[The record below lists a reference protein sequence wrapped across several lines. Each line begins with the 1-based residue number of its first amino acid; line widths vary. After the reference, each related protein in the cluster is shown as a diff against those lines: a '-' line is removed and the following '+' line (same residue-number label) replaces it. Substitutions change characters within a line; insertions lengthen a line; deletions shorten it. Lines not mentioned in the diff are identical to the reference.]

1 MAINQLD
8 ITKVGPMSYRQLQ
21 SLNNNQNNFDYL
33 IGDDDPFG
41 FNYSPTLFDP
51 IKDSPEQ
58 VQSSVGNWGESM
70 WDNNVANEEEFQRLG
85 DIRANN
91 QWSVAKL
98 GAGISKGLVLAG
110 TTFVDG
116 TLGFA
121 YGLTQAINS
130 WSQGDGFLKGA
141 SKLWDN
147 EISNAL
153 SDINKKMEEWLP
165 NYRTQ
170 AEIEGPWYK
179 NLDTMN
185 FWADTFIKNLG
196 FTVGALYSGAAWTK
210 GLRALKILKGGLGHG
225 VVGSLM
231 SAINEGRVEANHN
244 VGDWLELQTMQLEDA
259 KQKALR
265 GLSTDD
271 PLYYANIALI
281 ENSFAKQKQDLNDRA
296 AAMGNGILLAN
307 TILLSYNNFK
317 TFGKI
322 YSQGAKNAAKNFAG
336 QYKKDLGKRVVLK
349 DGKYAFED
357 ITTKEAI
364 ANGLKTGLREGAE
377 EMNQAWISETMGTY
391 KSPDSPD
398 AYYNALLDEDAN
410 IRTTNFL
417 ESATQGF
424 INTYGNG
431 QRWEEFVVGA
441 LTGLLGVPTA
451 GKAFNSGT
459 ETYLGKGKWLGLTG
473 GLFGEIQS
481 ANAKNAE
488 GNAAV
493 NVMNQYAERIA
504 TQKGHFVQDE
514 HFINVMNGYA
524 TENNTFEFKN
534 AEDNSDFAA
543 IASYAR
549 VGKLNDLLELV
560 DKDFENISD
569 EELVS
574 VARNTTRPGNEIQGW
589 KNSDGSFMSD
599 DEKGR
604 SEMRKE
610 LVAKRDK
617 IKKNIEKYEDAVD
630 DVRSLTQNS
639 PTITEDQITELAW
652 LHWKIGRFEE
662 RFGQMKTDY
671 KDVINEFRNILNQ
684 SLQQYEENKGEE
696 GAVSEEV
703 TNIINNI
710 KLMTSFLN
718 SIQNPNIKSP
728 LGLASFI
735 KDNKDF
741 VDTYFSEDVI
751 DLFNALADDNLEYN
765 KAKSLYKA
773 LTDITKIADA
783 AKTFNDRY
791 KEFVEDPLKLQ
802 KNREKLEKQSESN
815 RKNKVAQNLAE
826 KIINSDKVKDVVD
839 TEGVSEAIELLQNIE
854 ERTPEQQAALDK
866 MLQDQELD
874 VFKEEIFEIVN
885 QLDGTDSQ
893 IVADVQNLLD
903 QIEKKEDISE
913 GSEIFI
919 DLNKIYKEEEH
930 VGKSDAH
937 RQSDLEDRMAKA
949 EMALREAERQLND
962 KKSTLDTMGNGSLN
976 NKTNL
981 TNSTGQDET
990 TKVEPIATAGETISK
1005 TDEVLNSEAE
1015 LFLNYID
1022 VAHHDRGFLKTF
1034 IIDLLSTLPADIES
1048 NYTKIH
1054 SILSGTEAYR
1064 LLSISLG
1071 VVQLNN
1077 AIYQYIADK
1086 MSPENDRNPINP
1098 KKEISELKEEQ
1109 PQNTETLETYGPI
1122 KMYWRPSISRLP
1134 YAFNKQNPLGYFH
1147 ENEELLEK
1155 NYNQPQITFIKAVGE
1170 YLKNKG
1176 AFDRIDKGLV
1186 NPDTKIYF
1194 ATDPELN
1201 KEAGA
1206 FVILLVDENNNVLG
1220 NLPTAKSTNLFD
1232 EEIDKTTGSYFG
1244 LLQFSEAFENAFNSD
1259 DAKTDGLWVMPKVF
1273 SVIDNWMIGKVIY
1286 SSDYNNI
1293 STIFSSEDSSGN
1305 KTELSYQFA
1314 IGAIDRGGNV
1324 RIVRDSDRRQDTVE
1338 DREINKPIEV
1348 INGQP
1353 YVLLSTG
1360 NNGSSRKYT
1369 AVPVAMKKLNGDLS
1383 LPINKHILLALE
1395 YVFSLQQSSTP
1406 QQIVKAKESLQELV
1420 GAKFTIIVKQNS
1432 VELKV
1437 LNTENK
1443 WETVY
1448 IQTPES
1454 TFEETATTAFNN
1466 MVDKYRYQMALK
1478 YINKKFGSENYNDI
1492 IKGVVETNLYPGL
1505 NHTLSNWFTIRPLK
1519 EESGQFKMIE
1529 RKQAAPPK
1537 TTRNNPTRRQTAA
1550 SDNLA
1555 SFEYK
1560 GRQMKI
1566 DTSDWNTLYWEE
1578 NGVQKKASV
1587 RDTKGNLNVNSAKAA
1602 AYAFGILQHQDM
1614 SKPYSTQWGEF
1625 DSQKLE
1631 FVEKKEDTQ
1640 NTIETAFDNLGNID
1654 DMLNGL
1660 EKGTSQNLDT
1670 KAEELGFFKSLLHKK
1685 AWEALTDTQKQDCI
1699 NNPQIYDAL
1708 AIKFNFKKKS
1718 FSVDVDYYIFNAT
1731 LFRKAKDTIYEKWDS
1746 KQEVEWLGKVLP
1758 QFSSEER
1765 LQIVNSLI
1773 RVSNSNNPEFAWGQF
1788 KNGVIT
1794 IYEGAAKGTLYHE
1807 AFHAVTHTLLNEKEV
1822 DILFKEA
1829 AKKYGDLTHL
1839 DLEENLAED
1848 FRQYVQYEQDPE
1860 VSSIRRMFRKLK
1872 HFVQGLYGKDRHI
1885 NRIFYKINRG
1895 NYASRKP
1902 SNTDVVVNYTN
1913 IQYENELKEILA
1925 KAPRNEQGQLF
1936 APNGKVSNL
1945 TERQY
1950 AQVRTGAFID
1960 WFGDWINDPKNAS
1973 KVVDE
1978 NGEPMVVYHTG
1989 DNWHDI
1995 TTFKTT
2001 QELTISKDE
2010 EWVTN
2015 KDLNN
2020 YRQEGYEITSAQEEE
2035 YLNGESIVISRPNAP
2050 YFASNIKVSKT
2061 YGAHRVFEEDGR
2073 FVGTLY
2079 PVFLNIK
2086 DGVVISG
2093 NNAVWNN
2100 IQHDGKHV
2108 TTRDLETIYR
2118 NKTEGLII
2126 KNIYDVG
2133 SDILDGEA
2141 VTFDKEWLSDVFI
2154 VYNSNQIKS
2163 ATDNIGT
2170 FSREN
2175 NNIYYR
2181 KLEIQLELQALKEE
2195 LRDASKYTGK
2205 DKETLPQVKELY
2217 AKWREIMQKPKGFRQ
2232 GHWEDEA
2239 QEWIDSNGFNEVAEP
2254 TTMKSKTLDK
2264 PLEGF
2269 VKAVKKSTVDKIASW
2284 YYADFN
2290 QYMLELEVRISDLQN
2305 RLDFMQDREQ
2315 QISDDAIAFQE
2326 EREYLEIQTHYLQ
2339 KTSFNRLTQEE
2350 QEFIISRGISK
2361 QEYDDLT
2368 LEEREHLLFCR

>member
-1 MAINQLD
+1 MANKTID
-8 ITKVGPMSYRQLQ
+8 ITKTGPQGFKQLQ
-21 SLNNNQNNFDYL
+21 QQNDLNNIRPELISFVSDLNKKYTPTSDYNPQNEF
-33 IGDDDPFG
+33 
-41 FNYSPTLFDP
+41 
-51 IKDSPEQ
+51 EQ
-58 VQSSVGNWGESM
+58 ELQSSIGNFGESV
-70 WDNNVANEEEFQRLG
+70 WDNKNVSEHEFQVLG
-85 DIRANN
+85 DVRANN
-91 QWSVAKL
+91 QWGVAKL
-98 GAGISKGLVLAG
+98 GAGISKGLILAG

-121 YGLTQAINS
+121 YGLTQAVNS
-130 WSQGDGFLKGA
+130 WSKGEGFLKGA

-210 GLRALKILKGGLGHG
+210 GLKALKILKGGLGHEI
-225 VVGSLM
+225 VGSLM

-259 KQKALR
+259 KQKALSQ
-265 GLSTDD
+265 LSTDD

-307 TILLSYNNFK
+307 TVLLSYNNFK
-317 TFGKI
+317 TFGKL
-322 YSQGAKNAAKNFAG
+322 YSQGAKNAAKNYAG
-336 QYKKDLGKRVVLK
+336 QYKRDLAKRVAMQ
-349 DGKYAFED
+349 DGKYVFND
-357 ITTKEAI
+357 ITKKEAI
-364 ANGLKTGLREGAE
+364 GKGLKTGLREGLE
-377 EMNQAWISETMGTY
+377 EMNQALISETMGNY

-410 IRTTNFL
+410 IRTSNFL
-417 ESATQGF
+417 ESAAKGF

-451 GKAFNSGT
+451 GRAFNSGT

-473 GLFGEIQS
+473 GLFGEMQS
-481 ANAKNAE
+481 ANTQNAE

-493 NVMNQYAERIA
+493 NIMNQYAEKIA

-524 TENNTFEFKN
+524 EESNTFEFKN

-549 VGKLNDLLELV
+549 VGKLNDLLELI
-560 DKDFENISD
+560 DKDFENITD
-569 EELVS
+569 EELES
-574 VARNTTRPGNEIQGW
+574 IARNTTRPNNEIQGW
-589 KNSDGSFMSD
+589 KNSDGSFMS
-599 DEKGR
+599 ETEEGKAL
-604 SEMRKE
+604 MRKE
-610 LVAKRDK
+610 LAEKRDK
-617 IKKNIEKYEDAVD
+617 IKNNIEKYEDAVD
-630 DVRSLTQNS
+630 NVRSLTHNS
-639 PTITEDQITELAW
+639 PSITEDQITELAW
-652 LHWKIGRFEE
+652 LQWKIE
-662 RFGQMKTDY
+662 RFGERFVQMKTDY
-671 KDVINEFRNILNQ
+671 KDDINAFRNVLKQ
-684 SLQQYEENKGEE
+684 SLQQYEENRNEE
-696 GAVSEEV
+696 GAVDEQVSA
-703 TNIINNI
+703 IIDNT
-710 KLMTSFLN
+710 KLMISLLN
-718 SIQNPNIKSP
+718 SIQNPEIKSP
-728 LGLASFI
+728 LGLATFI
-735 KDNKDF
+735 KDNKEF
-741 VDTYFSEDVI
+741 VDAYFSENSV
-751 DLFNALADDNLEYN
+751 DLFNALAEGELDYT
-765 KAKSLYKA
+765 KIKSLYNA
-773 LTDITKIADA
+773 LSDITKIADA

-815 RKNKVAQNLAE
+815 RKNKAAQNLAE
-826 KIINSDKVKDVVD
+826 RIINSDKVSDVIDKERVN
-839 TEGVSEAIELLQNIE
+839 EAIELIQNIE

-893 IVADVQNLLD
+893 IAADVQNLLG

-937 RQSDLEDRMAKA
+937 RQSDLEDRMVKA
-949 EMALREAERQLND
+949 EMALREAEKQLNE
-962 KKSTLDTMGNGSLN
+962 KKSTLNTIGNGSLSN
-976 NKTNL
+976 ETNP
-981 TNSTGQDET
+981 TASTGQDST
-990 TKVEPIATAGETISK
+990 TKVEPIATAGEAVSK
-1005 TDEVLNSEAE
+1005 TEDSLNAEVEIFLSYLDIVDNTKQQELKSLVKELLN
-1015 LFLNYID
+1015 
-1022 VAHHDRGFLKTF
+1022 TM
-1034 IIDLLSTLPADIES
+1034 PAKIVGPINFGNTVDKIKSFAPNIES
-1048 NYTKIH
+1048 A
-1054 SILSGTEAYR
+1054 LS
-1064 LLSISLG
+1064 
-1071 VVQLNN
+1071 
-1077 AIYQYIADK
+1077 QYIYD
-1086 MSPENDRNPINP
+1086 NRIVDDNPITVD
-1098 KKEISELKEEQ
+1098 KELKEDQ
-1109 PQNTETLETYGPI
+1109 PQNIETLETNGPI

-1134 YAFNKQNPLGYFH
+1134 YTFNKQNPLVYFH
-1147 ENEELLEK
+1147 ENEELLKK
-1155 NYNQPQITFIKAVGE
+1155 NYSQPQITFIKAVGE

-1201 KEAGA
+1201 KKAGA

-1220 NLPTAKSTNLFD
+1220 NLPTGKADNLFE
-1232 EEIDKTTGSYFG
+1232 EEIDKLAGSYIG
-1244 LLQFSEAFENAFNSD
+1244 LDIFTEAFKDAYNKD
-1259 DAKTDGLWVMPKVF
+1259 DSKTDGLWIMPKVF
-1273 SVIDNWMIGKVIY
+1273 SVIDNWMIGKTIY
-1286 SSDYNNI
+1286 SEKYNTI
-1293 STIFSSEDSSGN
+1293 ETIFSSTDSTGN

-1314 IGAIDRGGNV
+1314 VGAVDRNGNV

-1360 NNGSSRKYT
+1360 NNDSNRKYT

-1383 LPINKHILLALE
+1383 LSINGYILSALGHI
-1395 YVFSLQQSSTP
+1395 FSLEQSSTP
-1406 QQIVKAKESLQELV
+1406 QQIVRAKESLQELV
-1420 GAKFTIIVKQNS
+1420 GAKFTIIVNKDS

-1448 IQTPES
+1448 VKTPES
-1454 TFEETATTAFNN
+1454 TFDQAATMAFNN
-1466 MVDKYRYQMALK
+1466 MLDKYRYQMALK

-1492 IKGVVETNLYPGL
+1492 IKSVVETNLYPGL

-1519 EESGQFKMIE
+1519 EEGGQFKMIE

-1578 NGVQKKASV
+1578 NGVQKKAFV

-1602 AYAFGILQHQDM
+1602 AYAFGVLQHQDM

-1631 FVEKKEDTQ
+1631 FVEKRENTQ
-1640 NTIETAFDNLGNID
+1640 NTIETAFDNLGDID

-1660 EKGTSQNLDT
+1660 EKGTSQNLDN
-1670 KAEELGFFKSLLHKK
+1670 KAEELGFFKSPLHKK
-1685 AWEALTDTQKQDCI
+1685 AWEALTDTQKQNCI

-1708 AIKFNFKKKS
+1708 ALKFNFKKKT
-1718 FSVDVDYYIFNAT
+1718 FSEDVNFYIFNAT

-1765 LQIVNSLI
+1765 IQIVNSLI

-1807 AFHAVTHTLLNEKEV
+1807 AFHAVVHTLLSDNEVKL
-1822 DILFKEA
+1822 LFEEA
-1829 AKKYGDLTHL
+1829 VKKYGDLTKL

-1848 FRQYVQYEQDPE
+1848 FRQYIQYEQDPN
-1860 VSSIRRMFRKLK
+1860 VSSIRKIFRKLK
-1872 HFVQGLYGKDRHI
+1872 HFVYGLFGKDRHI
-1885 NRIFYKINRG
+1885 NRLFYKINRG
-1895 NYASRKP
+1895 NYANRKI
-1902 SNTDVVVNYTN
+1902 SSTDAV
-1913 IQYENELKEILA
+1913 LK
-1925 KAPRNEQGQLF
+1925 
-1936 APNGKVSNL
+1936 
-1945 TERQY
+1945 
-1950 AQVRTGAFID
+1950 
-1960 WFGDWINDPKNAS
+1960 
-1973 KVVDE
+1973 
-1978 NGEPMVVYHTG
+1978 
-1989 DNWHDI
+1989 
-1995 TTFKTT
+1995 
-2001 QELTISKDE
+2001 
-2010 EWVTN
+2010 
-2015 KDLNN
+2015 
-2020 YRQEGYEITSAQEEE
+2020 
-2035 YLNGESIVISRPNAP
+2035 
-2050 YFASNIKVSKT
+2050 
-2061 YGAHRVFEEDGR
+2061 
-2073 FVGTLY
+2073 
-2079 PVFLNIK
+2079 
-2086 DGVVISG
+2086 
-2093 NNAVWNN
+2093 
-2100 IQHDGKHV
+2100 
-2108 TTRDLETIYR
+2108 
-2118 NKTEGLII
+2118 
-2126 KNIYDVG
+2126 
-2133 SDILDGEA
+2133 
-2141 VTFDKEWLSDVFI
+2141 
-2154 VYNSNQIKS
+2154 
-2163 ATDNIGT
+2163 
-2170 FSREN
+2170 
-2175 NNIYYR
+2175 YR
-2181 KLEIQLELQALKEE
+2181 KLETQFELQNLKDE
-2195 LRDASKYTGK
+2195 LQFIKQQLYST
-2205 DKETLPQVKELY
+2205 ETIPEVKELY
-2217 AKWREIMQKPKGFRQ
+2217 KKWREVLKIKERLFYYNGDAQ
-2232 GHWEDEA
+2232 G
-2239 QEWIDSNGFNEVAEP
+2239 WIDDNGYQDVAEP
-2254 TTMKSKTLDK
+2254 FMKSNK
-2264 PLEGF
+2264 EGY
-2269 VKAVKKSTVDKIASW
+2269 VKAVKRNVVDRKAKELKLERT
-2284 YYADFN
+2284 
-2290 QYMLELEVRISDLQN
+2290 QYLKEQQQAIQNRIDQLERNKDISISDEAL
-2305 RLDFMQDREQ
+2305 
-2315 QISDDAIAFQE
+2315 SFQE
-2326 EREYLEIQTHYLQ
+2326 EQEYVEIMLHYLQ
-2339 KTSFNRLTQEE
+2339 KTQFKNLTQEE
-2350 QEFIISRGISK
+2350 QDFITSRQISEK
-2361 QEYDDLT
+2361 EYNDLT